1 MNCTLSELRDRV
13 NCLID
18 QQGEDAPCAAF
29 VFTREDVCVFEF
41 EDDQEYHLEVEQLEE
56 ECPGIADT
64 VLTELS
70 GSDYIYNQC
79 HEILDDEIRRVRVT
93 S

>member
-1 MNCTLSELRDRV
+1 MHL
-13 NCLID
+13 
-18 QQGEDAPCAAF
+18 APLLYPP
-29 VFTREDVCVFEF
+29 DVCVLEF

-70 GSDYIYNQC
+70 GPITFTISAM
-79 HEILDDEIRRVRVT
+79 RF
-93 S
+93 

>member
-13 NCLID
+13 NCLIE

-29 VFTREDVCVFEF
+29 VFTKDDVCVLEF

-64 VLTELS
+64 VLTELA
-70 GSDYIYNQC
+70 GSDHIYQQC
-79 HEILDDEIRRVRVT
+79 NEILDDEIRRVRVT